1 MPLRL
6 KLLLAGLALA
16 SALAAG
22 VWVQGL
28 RNENVALTALNKTLQ
43 ADLKAARDL
52 RKSEQSVA
60 AEHVVKQTTLRI
72 IQRKSNEKLHTATSR
87 NPRWADE
94 RVPADVAAALG
105 M

>member
-6 KLLLAGLALA
+6 KALLACLALV

-22 VWVQGL
+22 LWVQGL
-28 RNENVALTALNKTLQ
+28 RDENAALTARCTALE
-43 ADLKAARDL
+43 ADLKASVKL
-52 RKSEQSVA
+52 RVVDQEVA
-60 AEHVVKQTTLRI
+60 AQHVVKQAILRAST
-72 IQRKSNEKLHTATSR
+72 RKSNEKLHTATTR
-87 NPRWADE
+87 NPRWADG